1 MSLMFGTSFRHS
13 KDKWVLQ
20 LIDYTEGTLMID
32 RRTSLTIL
40 FLLVSL
46 LCPIAMS
53 PISDV
58 TSIIGY
64 IFLAPVSAYAFGSM
78 TEGIVILTGIEYW
91 SVNFL
96 LVAPLSLL
104 FLVQVIRSINGKTP
118 QNRVFYVGL
127 LSLVFPGLFLTWMYI
142 PVFFSGL
149 YSYAG
154 PVPIQFLFGMRLVS
168 NYGYYVEEFEWP
180 EEKD

>member
-1 MSLMFGTSFRHS
+1 MMT
-13 KDKWVLQ
+13 DKKS
-20 LIDYTEGTLMID
+20 ILMI
-32 RRTSLTIL
+32 L
-40 FLLVSL
+40 FVLISF
-46 LCPIAMS
+46 LCPVAMS

-58 TSIIGY
+58 TSIIGH
-64 IFLAPVSAYAFGSM
+64 IFLTPVLAYAYGSM

-96 LVAPLSLL
+96 LVAPLSFL
-104 FLVQVIRSINGKTP
+104 FSVQVIRSINGKTP

-142 PVFFSGL
+142 PFFFSGL

-168 NYGYYVEEFEWP
+168 KYGYYVEEFDWP
-180 EEKD
+180 DEED